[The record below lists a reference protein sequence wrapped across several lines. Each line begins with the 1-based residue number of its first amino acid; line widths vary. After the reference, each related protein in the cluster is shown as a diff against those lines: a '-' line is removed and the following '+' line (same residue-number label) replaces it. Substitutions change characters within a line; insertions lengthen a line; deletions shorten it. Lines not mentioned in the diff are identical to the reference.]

1 MAEQKDYN
9 FVTEYDQYL
18 FGTGTHYDIYNKL
31 GAHPLT
37 HDGKKGVYFAVWAP
51 NAEAVNIVGDFNG
64 WDRTRHWMHRVS
76 DGGVWEAWIPETFD
90 NYSIYCNSF
99 TWF

>member
-31 GAHPLT
+31 GAHVLT
-37 HDGKKGVYFAVWAP
+37 HNGEKGVYFAVWAP
-51 NAEAVNIVGDFNG
+51 NAEAVHVVGDFND
-64 WDRTRHWMHRVS
+64 WDESANPMSRLK
-76 DGGVWEAWIPETFD
+76 PL
-90 NYSIYCNSF
+90 
-99 TWF
+99 